1 MHPDELSDEVKI
13 VFESTQGCVKLS
25 TEVLIKQEAKEQEA
39 KEHEQEAKEPV
50 AGSESLSDTEDD
62 ASANGDYLVFGE
74 PDKQGGAF
82 LISRCVGGPAI

>member
-39 KEHEQEAKEPV
+39 KEHEQEAKEP
-50 AGSESLSDTEDD
+50 GSADDTEDD
-62 ASANGDYLVFGE
+62 ASDNGDFLVFGE